1 MALRNDPIYKALKP
15 VTKNVFYLENLH
27 DNHNLNNEIPFI
39 VWQVINK
46 KPIVADNIVQTYQ
59 VTYQITLVTR
69 KRSEA
74 LVHRLESR
82 LNEKEL
88 PHQMISSYQ
97 NDDYSLNRVYEIQ
110 IITKGGY

>member
-1 MALRNDPIYKALKP
+1 MALRNDPIYRALKS
-15 VTKNVFYLENLH
+15 VTKNVFYLENIN
-27 DNHNLNNEIPFI
+27 DNQNLNNQMPFI
-39 VWQVINK
+39 VWSVVSKRPIN
-46 KPIVADNIVQTYQ
+46 ADNKVTIYKVTYQ
-59 VTYQITLVTR
+59 VTLVTK

-74 LVHRLESR
+74 LAHRLEKR